1 MVDFP
6 RGGEAPLNAME
17 KTMTRFTILLFV
29 SLLGGVDS
37 LGAQEKVEARG
48 ITSVIKLEEVTFG
61 HLTELNGKFK
71 MRATEFTFAP
81 GAYLG
86 VHHHVGPGVRYI
98 LSGELTFTEA
108 GIVTVYKAGDYY
120 FETGNVA
127 HTAENK
133 TDKPLRIL
141 IVEILPKDWTG
152 PAVILPNPE

>member
-1 MVDFP
+1 M
-6 RGGEAPLNAME
+6 N
-17 KTMTRFTILLFV
+17 RFTILLLV
-29 SLLGGVDS
+29 SLLGGADR
-37 LGAQEKVEARG
+37 LAAQEKVEARG

-61 HLTELNGKFK
+61 HLTDLNGKFK

-86 VHHHVGPGVRYI
+86 AHHHVGPGVRYI
-98 LSGELTFTEA
+98 LSGELTCTEA

-133 TDKPLRIL
+133 TDQQLRIL

-152 PAVILPNPE
+152 PAVILPKSE

>member
-1 MVDFP
+1 M
-6 RGGEAPLNAME
+6 EAHVGRNIAAAL
-17 KTMTRFTILLFV
+17 TLFMLSAV
-29 SLLGGVDS
+29 ASDQLA
-37 LGAQEKVEARG
+37 AQEKVEARG

-61 HLTELNGKFK
+61 HLTDLNGKFK

-86 VHHHVGPGVRYI
+86 EHHHVGPGVRYI

-120 FETGNVA
+120 FETGNAA

-133 TDKPLRIL
+133 TDQPLRIL

-152 PAVILPNPE
+152 PAVIVPKAE

>member
-1 MVDFP
+1 
-6 RGGEAPLNAME
+6 ME
-17 KTMTRFTILLFV
+17 KKMTRFMILLLV
-29 SLLGGVDS
+29 SLLGGADR
-37 LGAQEKVEARG
+37 LAAQEKVEARG

-61 HLTELNGKFK
+61 HLTDLNGKFK

-86 VHHHVGPGVRYI
+86 AHHHVGPGVRYI

-133 TDKPLRIL
+133 TDQPLRIL

-152 PAVILPNPE
+152 PAVILPKSE